1 MALVHQATL
10 TPSKLELL
18 GNWLPGRP
26 WFRESGELTRVGSY
40 RFDDPA
46 GEVGIEIMLVQSGSS
61 VLQVPLTYR
70 AKPLAGAEDYL
81 MGTMEHSVLGSR
93 WIYDGC
99 GDPVFVSALATAIL
113 TGASEAIVE
122 VEVAGEMT
130 VLPSTVSVKGS
141 GQVGTTVPVIGS
153 VSAVDEGVVT
163 IVSTGSFQ
171 LHVARNVEAQLSA
184 PFLLTASWEGRANVP
199 VMGLTLR

>member
-18 GNWLPGRP
+18 SSWLPSRT
-26 WFRESGELTRVGSY
+26 WFREGGELTRVGSY

-46 GEVGIEIMLVQSGSS
+46 GEVGIEIMMVQSGDSIF
-61 VLQVPLTYR
+61 QVPLTYHGS
-70 AKPLAGAEDYL
+70 PLPGADEFL
-81 MGTMEHSVLGSR
+81 LGAMEHSVLGAR

-99 GDPVFVSALATAIL
+99 GDPVFVGALATAIL
-113 TGASEAIVE
+113 TGASEAMVE
-122 VEVAGEMT
+122 LEVAGEMT
-130 VLPSTVSVKGS
+130 ILPSTVSVKGS
-141 GQVGTTVPVIGS
+141 GQLGTTVPAIGS
-153 VSAVDEGVVT
+153 VSAVDEGAVT

-171 LHVARNVEAQLSA
+171 LHVVRSVDAQLSA

-199 VMGLTLR
+199 LMGLTLR

>member
-18 GNWLPGRP
+18 GTWLPGRP
-26 WFRESGELTRVGSY
+26 WFREDGELARVGSY

-61 VLQVPLTYR
+61 VFQVPLTYR
-70 AKPLAGAEDYL
+70 GEPLAGAEDYL

-93 WIYDGC
+93 WIYDGS

-113 TGASEAIVE
+113 TGASEALVE

-130 VLPSTVSVKGS
+130 ILPSAIAVRGS
-141 GQVGTTVPVIGS
+141 GQPGTPVPIVES
-153 VSAVDEGVVT
+153 VSARDEGAST
-163 IVSTGSFQ
+163 IVTTGSFQ

-184 PFLLTASWEGRANVP
+184 PFLLTGTWEGRANVP
-199 VMGLTLR
+199 LIGLTLR